1 MPGFMVRCGT
11 LLLLAGCGITPPTA
25 PDAMPI
31 DPPPPDTVGAAVV
44 QAGSFVGLAGH
55 SARGGVTVSI
65 SGNAATITLDSTFS
79 STSVPDPYVYLN
91 TTANANTG
99 QPLRISRL
107 GSRLGAQVYTV
118 RIPVGVAYSHVLVW
132 CDAFNVGVGAAV
144 LSVVAGPGNP
154 SGPTAVSRQ
163 PPAISHQP

>member
-1 MPGFMVRCGT
+1 MPGFIVRFGT

-31 DPPPPDTVGAAVV
+31 DPLPPDTLGTTIA

-65 SGNAATITLDSTFS
+65 SGNAVTITLDSTFS
-79 STSVPDPYVYLN
+79 STSVPDPYLYLN

-107 GSRLGAQVYTV
+107 VSRLGAQVYTV
-118 RIPVGVAYSHVLVW
+118 RIPAGVAYSHVLVW
-132 CDAFNVGVGAAV
+132 CDAFNVGVGAAS
-144 LSVVAGPGNP
+144 LSAVAGPGIMTGSDHNLEHGA
-154 SGPTAVSRQ
+154 SGAD
-163 PPAISHQP
+163 H